1 MTDSD
6 LNPPLMP
13 DTASTRRIVLEHK
26 TGQLAGISQILGTTD
41 EAPKPLPTICEG
53 VRRPD
58 GTTIST
64 SLVRAKRGAVYYTE
78 LAPVPGLG
86 RFDKA
91 QR

>member
-1 MTDSD
+1 MPS
-6 LNPPLMP
+6 P
-13 DTASTRRIVLEHK
+13 DTTRRIILEHK
-26 TGQLAGISQILGTTD
+26 TGQLAGIFQILGTTD
-41 EAPKPLPTICEG
+41 DAPKPLPLVCEG

-64 SLVRAKRGAVYYTE
+64 SMVRVKRGGIYYAE
-78 LAPVPGLG
+78 IVPVEGLG